1 MNDNLF
7 RIRMTVWQ
15 CALLSSILFV
25 ATMFTSTLWAGV
37 ISAEIDREGIMSPDG
52 RVYLSIIGTRHTM
65 TTESGLVWIEEVRV
79 EDGQIDIVLKSIPGL
94 PPPGPVPPPTPE
106 WFLSLV
112 LDNLPPG
119 QFNGRFFAI
128 PPEGEESDASEVGE
142 FSFEVSDSRRHRV
155 PLPVS
160 IWPEAPTIFDPVW
173 LLVEPVNTCADLEVS
188 VASGVGTQGIGIDEL
203 PRPCQADE
211 VPRLAALPLG
221 LVESGVFARG
231 MQYRV
236 DGQLVN
242 RGPLGFEIR
251 DALTARLSGSW
262 HNPDESGHG
271 LTIEILDAETVVAY
285 WFTFD
290 AFGDPAWI
298 AATGNHVGDGLAEL
312 EGWFTEGG
320 MFPPSFDPELV
331 EAVPWGSLEIEF
343 HSCTEATLRWEA
355 TASGFGSGEMP
366 LQRFTR
372 QAEFSCTDAPPE
384 SLLIPDW
391 FRNADFYFRHEEGS
405 ESEVG
410 GR

>member
-1 MNDNLF
+1 MNNSLF

-25 ATMFTSTLWAGV
+25 TTLFTSPLWAGV
-37 ISAEIDREGIMSPDG
+37 ISAEIDREGIVSPDG

-65 TTESGLVWIEEVRV
+65 TTESGPVWIEEVRV
-79 EDGQIDIVLKSIPGL
+79 EVGQIDIVLKSIPGL

-119 QFNGRFFAI
+119 QFIGRFFAI
-128 PPEGEESDASEVGE
+128 PPEGDESDASEVGE
-142 FSFEVSDSRRHRV
+142 FSFEVSDSRRHRT
-155 PLPVS
+155 PLPVTV
-160 IWPEAPTIFDPVW
+160 WPDAPTVFDPVW
-173 LLVEPVNTCADLEVS
+173 LLVEPVNTCADLEARLVS
-188 VASGVGTQGIGIDEL
+188 VASTGIVIDEL
-203 PRPCQADE
+203 VRPCHE
-211 VPRLAALPLG
+211 NELPELSALPLDG
-221 LVESGVFARG
+221 VDSGVFAQGIRY
-231 MQYRV
+231 QI
-236 DGQLVN
+236 DGETSSMA
-242 RGPLGFEIR
+242 PLGFEIR
-251 DALTARLSGSW
+251 NALTARLSGSW
-262 HNPDESGHG
+262 YNPDEDGHG

-298 AATGNHVGDGLAEL
+298 AASGNHAGDGLAEL

-331 EAVPWGSLEIEF
+331 EAVSWGSLEIEF
-343 HSCTEATLRWEA
+343 HSCSEATLRWEA

-372 QAEFSCTDAPPE
+372 AAEFSCTDPPPE
-384 SLLIPDW
+384 SLFTPDW
-391 FRNADFYFRHEEGS
+391 FRNADFYFRFEEGS
-405 ESEVG
+405 
-410 GR
+410 